1 MNKEIDIQYMR
12 YRLADYYEDAGFADV
27 YERELKNYSSEKI
40 KELFILLPQ
49 LNLAA
54 IRRHKRYKEH

>member
-1 MNKEIDIQYMR
+1 MNEETDIQYMR

-40 KELFILLPQ
+40 KELFINAFGEDEPT
-49 LNLAA
+49 
-54 IRRHKRYKEH
+54 YDSEVTD

>member
-1 MNKEIDIQYMR
+1 MNEEIDIQYMR

-40 KELFILLPQ
+40 KELFINTFGEDEPM
-49 LNLAA
+49 
-54 IRRHKRYKEH
+54 YDSEDTD

>member
-1 MNKEIDIQYMR
+1 MNEEIDIQYMR

-40 KELFILLPQ
+40 KELFI
-49 LNLAA
+49 NAFGEDESM
-54 IRRHKRYKEH
+54 YDSEDTD

>member
-1 MNKEIDIQYMR
+1 MR

-40 KELFILLPQ
+40 KELFINAFGEDEPM
-49 LNLAA
+49 
-54 IRRHKRYKEH
+54 YDSEDTD

>member
-27 YERELKNYSSEKI
+27 YERELKNYSSERI
-40 KELFILLPQ
+40 TELFINAFGEDEPM
-49 LNLAA
+49 
-54 IRRHKRYKEH
+54 YDSEDTD